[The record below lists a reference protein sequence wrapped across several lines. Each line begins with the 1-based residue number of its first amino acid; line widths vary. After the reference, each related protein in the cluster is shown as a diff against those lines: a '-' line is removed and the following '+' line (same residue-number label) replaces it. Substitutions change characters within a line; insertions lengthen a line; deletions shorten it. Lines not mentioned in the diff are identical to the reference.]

1 MTTAY
6 FDSSALVKRYVNEV
20 GSAWVR
26 RALAHPTEASIY
38 TALLT
43 HAEVLSA
50 LQRKV
55 RERQLTQDRATVLAQ
70 RVLAHCTWRYHLLAI
85 TPALVAHAGVL
96 VQRYPLR
103 AYDAIHLAC
112 ALLVHRQAQQYDVPL
127 PRFVSADTALLTA
140 AQAEGFLV
148 DNPLQHL

>member
-43 HAEVLSA
+43 YAEVLSA

-55 RERQLTQDRATVLAQ
+55 RERELPQDRATVLAQ
-70 RVLAHCTWRYHLLAI
+70 RVLAHCTWRYHRLLPI
-85 TPALVAHAGVL
+85 SLREFRFAL
-96 VQRYPLR
+96 
-103 AYDAIHLAC
+103 AYSPP
-112 ALLVHRQAQQYDVPL
+112 Y
-127 PRFVSADTALLTA
+127 
-140 AQAEGFLV
+140 EK
-148 DNPLQHL
+148 NPMTWRL

>member
-1 MTTAY
+1 MAAY

-26 RALAHPTEASIY
+26 RALAHPTQESIY

-55 RERQLTQDRATVLAQ
+55 RERQLTQNRATILVQ
-70 RVLAHCTWRYHLLAI
+70 RVTAHCTWHYHLLAI
-85 TPALVAHAGVL
+85 NPTLVAHAGVL

-103 AYDAIHLAC
+103 AYDAVHLAC
-112 ALLVHRQAQQYDVPL
+112 ALLVQRQAQQYGVPL
-127 PRFVSADTALLTA
+127 PRFVSADTTLLA
-140 AQAEGFLV
+140 AARAEGFTV
-148 DNPLQHL
+148 DNPLQYP